1 MGPKSKSA
9 ARSDVAI
16 GESEPV
22 GADAGHCPQPLGL
35 VAVHQVDHHVVPV
48 MAFDLHQRVGA
59 FIRDICLAMPG
70 EETAGD
76 RDQAEAQDQPAQQR
90 RSDETLSTP

>member
-22 GADAGHCPQPLGL
+22 GADSGHCPQPLGL
-35 VAVHQVDHHVVPV
+35 VAVHQVDHDVIPVV
-48 MAFDLHQRVGA
+48 AFDFHQRVGA
-59 FIRDICLAMPG
+59 FIRDIRLAMPG
-70 EETAGD
+70 E
-76 RDQAEAQDQPAQQR
+76 
-90 RSDETLSTP
+90 

>member
-1 MGPKSKSA
+1 
-9 ARSDVAI
+9 
-16 GESEPV
+16 
-22 GADAGHCPQPLGL
+22 
-35 VAVHQVDHHVVPV
+35 